1 MQLISRENKIAVN
14 NITRSIYEIV
24 MWPCK
29 SYARCDAVKL
39 MTNDNNIL
47 LVLLP
52 SSHFLTGRKMR
63 DSRHFA
69 ISISA
74 NIEL

>member
-1 MQLISRENKIAVN
+1 MATS
-14 NITRSIYEIV
+14 
-24 MWPCK
+24 

-47 LVLLP
+47 LVLP
-52 SSHFLTGRKMR
+52 PGSHFLTGHLKVCN
-63 DSRHFA
+63 SHHFA
-69 ISISA
+69 ISISV

>member
-1 MQLISRENKIAVN
+1 MAMS
-14 NITRSIYEIV
+14 
-24 MWPCK
+24 

-52 SSHFLTGRKMR
+52 GGHFLMGHLKMR
-63 DSRHFA
+63 DFHHFA
-69 ISISA
+69 ISISV